1 MGKSRL
7 RKAAED
13 RRARGKARAQRQA
26 IGEGGKT
33 GALLRTKRRQVW
45 DGTRTSA
52 SGPVEKKPC
61 SKEQGD
67 HHFSANCQAPWRFL
81 AVEPNGSAAL
91 SCDSGSTAR
100 PLDAEPEL
108 KLPKVKATPG

>member
-1 MGKSRL
+1 MGWYENERVW
-7 RKAAED
+7 A
-13 RRARGKARAQRQA
+13 G
-26 IGEGGKT
+26 GE
-33 GALLRTKRRQVW
+33 
-45 DGTRTSA
+45 
-52 SGPVEKKPC
+52 KPC

-100 PLDAEPEL
+100 PLDAVTGTEVAKGKSDAGLTCPT
-108 KLPKVKATPG
+108 PKSGLGREATNQASPKGSAFIGNGQ